1 MSATQSQ
8 LQNHSFARIITMLR
22 REKGISQKTA
32 ADALGVSQAL
42 LSHYEKGIRECG
54 LTFVLKASEYYN
66 VSCDYLLGR
75 SPEVSGKTISYS
87 DMPDED
93 GTKKERI
100 APSDMMLQFNKKLIN
115 NAVSILF
122 TLISRTKSQSLV
134 KNASLYLM
142 TAIYSVFRVVHM
154 SNEDNDRLFFE
165 IPEETAIAMCAASQG
180 RLTANMV
187 ACAKGLKIGNSD
199 VCKKTDETLITSTS
213 LTDEFPATASAILN
227 VVKNAEAHIQIIT
240 NAES

>member
-1 MSATQSQ
+1 MAATQ
-8 LQNHSFARIITMLR
+8 LQNNSFARIITMLR
-22 REKGISQKTA
+22 REKGVSQKAA

-54 LTFVLKASEYYN
+54 LTFVLRASEYYG

-75 SPEVSGKTISYS
+75 SPEASGKTISYS

-93 GTKKERI
+93 STKKERI

-142 TAIYSVFRVVHM
+142 TGIYAAFRVVHL
-154 SNEDNDRLFFE
+154 SNSNNDKLFFE
-165 IPEETAIAMCAASQG
+165 IPEETAFAMCSASQG
-180 RLTANMV
+180 SLLANMV
-187 ACAKGLKIGNSD
+187 ASAKGLKLGDAD
-199 VCKKTDETLITSTS
+199 VCKETKETTITSTS

-227 VVKNAEAHIQIIT
+227 VVKNAEAHIQILT
-240 NAES
+240 NADS

>member
-1 MSATQSQ
+1 MAATQ
-8 LQNHSFARIITMLR
+8 LQNNSFARIITMLR

-54 LTFVLKASEYYN
+54 LTFVLRASEYYG

-75 SPEVSGKTISYS
+75 SPEVSGKTISYN

-93 GTKKERI
+93 STKKERI

-142 TAIYSVFRVVHM
+142 TGIYTVFRVVHL
-154 SNEDNDRLFFE
+154 SNSNNDKLFFE
-165 IPEETAIAMCAASQG
+165 IPEETAFAMSSASQTT
-180 RLTANMV
+180 LLANMV
-187 ACAKGLKIGNSD
+187 ASAKGLKLGEAD
-199 VCKKTDETLITSTS
+199 VCKETNETAITSTS

-227 VVKNAEAHIQIIT
+227 VVKNAEAHIQILT
-240 NAES
+240 NAEN